1 MNSNDIT
8 QLWNDTIEDIWKRQ
22 QSLIRIKTTTVI
34 LLLLAVSALF
44 VRVNLL
50 DTYSTAS
57 TVVLVLGTVLAVS
70 SIVYFHIT
78 LVKQWIFSIVLLR
91 WRGVA
96 PKEARGAIS
105 LYAISTLA
113 MTIAITLE
121 ITTIVYVVANGT
133 PTSSFMLVSQLFAGV
148 CIVAGVLSI
157 IAINSMRRCEALPE
171 IVRRGAAK
179 IINALTVCFAGIVLV
194 LGVVT
199 ISFIQIT
206 NGINKDLS
214 YNEVALYT
222 SDKFAFDNNYNSD
235 NDTSNITGKAW
246 IEWYG
251 EPQGNH
257 DVAALRAAEHNT
269 TLHYIYVFSF
279 LAMGVVIILSLRM
292 IYRGWQIIGQS
303 KFAELDSEAI

>member
-148 CIVAGVLSI
+148 CIVTGVLSI

-171 IVRRGAAK
+171 IVHRGAAK

-222 SDKFAFDNNYNSD
+222 SDEFTIDNNYNSD
-235 NDTSNITGKAW
+235 NDTSNIMGKAW
-246 IEWYG
+246 ISWYG

-269 TLHYIYVFSF
+269 TLQYIYVFSF

-292 IYRGWQIIGQS
+292 IYRGWQIIGLS
-303 KFAELDSEAI
+303 KFAELDSKAI